1 MTVMAIERI
10 FPNPDQPRREI
21 SARKLE
27 ELAQSIC
34 ENGLLE
40 PIVVTPRGGRFMI
53 IAGERRFRAC
63 RLAGLAEAPVR
74 VIEADDRAVA
84 ERALLDN
91 LQREDLNLI
100 EEARA
105 YRNLMDLGL
114 SMEEVARKMGFKQTW
129 RVRERLDLLRLH
141 PIYQRYLVDKR
152 LSPSQAYEMSRL
164 PEDGQHLVMK
174 KLEEGRADTYNKLR
188 ALVNSLL
195 VAQGR
200 QTAIGQ
206 EMSADHKAVGERYDR
221 LIERLAG
228 FIRSSFNPD
237 DLKIL
242 PRVVTSSLDV
252 NIQRLD
258 LIAGELHKIN
268 PCPGGQGRGGK
279 GTSVIYSIGYQKLD
293 QKTLI

>member
-27 ELAQSIC
+27 ELAQSIR

-40 PIVVTPRGGRFMI
+40 PIVVTPRAGCFMI
-53 IAGERRFRAC
+53 IAGERRFWAC
-63 RLAGLAEAPVR
+63 RMGGLTKIPVR

-84 ERALLDN
+84 ERALLEN

-141 PIYQRYLVDKR
+141 PTYQRYLVDR
-152 LSPSQAYEMSRL
+152 RITPSQAYEMSRL
-164 PEDGQHLVMK
+164 PEAGQHVVMQ
-174 KLEEGRADTYNKLR
+174 KLEEGRAGTYNNLR

-195 VAQGR
+195 VAQAQLSYPGFTKPSGQGGSSWQR
-200 QTAIGQ
+200 INSNTHIRFGQ
-206 EMSADHKAVGERYDR
+206 EV
-221 LIERLAG
+221 L
-228 FIRSSFNPD
+228 
-237 DLKIL
+237 
-242 PRVVTSSLDV
+242 
-252 NIQRLD
+252 
-258 LIAGELHKIN
+258 
-268 PCPGGQGRGGK
+268 
-279 GTSVIYSIGYQKLD
+279 
-293 QKTLI
+293 

>member
-1 MTVMAIERI
+1 MALDRI
-10 FPNPDQPRREI
+10 FANPNQPRKEF
-21 SARKLE
+21 SERKLE
-27 ELAQSIC
+27 ELAPSIR

-40 PIVVTPRGGRFMI
+40 PIVVTPRAGRFMI

-74 VIEADDRAVA
+74 VIETDDRAVA
-84 ERALLDN
+84 ELALLEN

-105 YRNLMDLGL
+105 YGNRMDLGL

-141 PIYQRYLVDKR
+141 PVYQRYLVDR
-152 LSPSQAYEMSRL
+152 RISPSQAYEMSRL
-164 PEDGQHLVMK
+164 PEDGQHVVMQ

-195 VAQGR
+195 VAQGE
-200 QTAIGQ
+200 QATIGPKI
-206 EMSADHKAVGERYDR
+206 SADHKAVGERYDR
-221 LIERLAG
+221 MIERLAG

-242 PRVVTSSLDV
+242 PRVVTSSLDA
-252 NIQRLD
+252 NIQRLE
-258 LIAGELHKIN
+258 LIAGELHKIKKALI
-268 PCPGGQGRGGK
+268 QAQAAREAGGK
-279 GTSVIYSIGYQKLD
+279 EAA
-293 QKTLI
+293 

>member
-1 MTVMAIERI
+1 MTVMAIESI
-10 FPNPDQPRREI
+10 FPNPDQPRKEF

-27 ELAQSIC
+27 ELAQSIR

-74 VIEADDRAVA
+74 VIEADDRTVA
-84 ERALLDN
+84 ELALLEN

-105 YRNLMDLGL
+105 YKNLMDLGL

-141 PIYQRYLVDKR
+141 PTYQRYLVDKR
-152 LSPSQAYEMSRL
+152 LTPSQAYEMSQL
-164 PEDGQHLVMK
+164 PEDKQHILMK
-174 KLEEGRADTYNKLR
+174 RLEEGKADTYNKLR
-188 ALVNSLL
+188 ALVNNLL
-195 VAQGR
+195 VPPPSQATFGLELSMDE
-200 QTAIGQ
+200 ADVGQ
-206 EMSADHKAVGERYDR
+206 RYDR
-221 LIERLAG
+221 LIERLVA
-228 FIRSSFNPD
+228 FVRSSFNPR

-252 NIQRLD
+252 NIKQLD
-258 LIAGELHKIN
+258 LIAGELLKIKKALI
-268 PCPGGQGRGGK
+268 QAQAARDAAGK
-279 GTSVIYSIGYQKLD
+279 EAA
-293 QKTLI
+293 